1 MVVFW
6 FHRRNKNVRLFH
18 GFTIMQWITIGKKF
32 EEGINLMR
40 KQGILFLG
48 LTFIFTLVLITSC
61 IPWTGYPSGPIKW
74 TFVSGDGSWNTSSR
88 KWTVSFA
95 PGETKTAT
103 IQLDNTGSK
112 NLWVVVVLTAT
123 DYIIFHMDGPWAPPS
138 GNVLEVLAGGSSEF
152 KISGTDS
159 INAPHGNH
167 KYVVNFNWS
176 TNESYFP
183 NQMPTAIPYST
194 PQVKCLLWRKL

>member
-1 MVVFW
+1 M
-6 FHRRNKNVRLFH
+6 R
-18 GFTIMQWITIGKKF
+18 WIAIVKKF

-40 KQGILFLG
+40 KQRILFLAF
-48 LTFIFTLVLITSC
+48 TFIFIVVLMTSC
-61 IPWTGYPSGPIKW
+61 ILWTGYPSGPIKW

-88 KWTVSFA
+88 KWTVWFA

-103 IQLDNTGSK
+103 IRLDNTGSN

-138 GNVLEVLAGGSSEF
+138 GNVLEVLAGGSTEF
-152 KISGTDS
+152 TVSGTDS

-167 KYVVNFNWS
+167 KYVVNFEWS
-176 TNESYFP
+176 TNESSFP
-183 NQMPTAIPYST
+183 NQMPTIITHST
-194 PQVKCLLWRKL
+194 PLPTPLSSDSPSHPGG